1 MAVRQGR
8 MNNFMKKFVV
18 PALMAVLLCLFGCGQ
33 TYDWQSESFSPPGTT
48 PEGETVALLSYTIP
62 LSDIDPF
69 FGPGPFTLAELA
81 ERFGEPVELTFSGTM
96 ISVATVTACY
106 QRETGKGWNNI
117 WFELV
122 LDRPYTQYDDDPQ
135 KVDRSLPMEVLWTHI
150 HDGDF
155 PLPRGIRLGDS
166 YKEVRK
172 AYPET
177 PYWGGHR
184 YTGDASLFYIFEGAA
199 PDDCGIWYEFYDG
212 ETLGS
217 VSIKWLALY

>member
-1 MAVRQGR
+1 MGDFLKKFAAVVMAV
-8 MNNFMKKFVV
+8 
-18 PALMAVLLCLFGCGQ
+18 ALMCLFGCGQ

-48 PEGETVALLSYTIP
+48 PEGETASLRGYAIP
-62 LSDIDPF
+62 ISDIDPLL
-69 FGPGPFTLAELA
+69 GPGPFTLAELA
-81 ERFGEPVELTFSGTM
+81 ERFGEPAELSFSGTT
-96 ISVATVTACY
+96 ISGTTVVACY
-106 QRETGKGWNNI
+106 QGETEKGWNNI

-122 LDRPYTQYDDDPQ
+122 LDRHYTQYDNDPQ
-135 KVDRSLPMEVLWTHI
+135 KIDRSLSMEVLWTHV

-166 YKEVRK
+166 YKKVRK

-199 PDDCGIWYEFYDG
+199 PDECGIWYEFYDG
-212 ETLGS
+212 ETLRS